1 MTDTPI
7 PQGGFQVPP
16 GHVVITT
23 YGVLTQQTALCW
35 MEARSFCERNGAT
48 NIAWRTEPAS
58 LVERA
63 RNAAARNALR
73 EGAQW
78 LLFIDGDSTF
88 TPDAVLHILRTA
100 YGDYPHADV
109 VGAYVPLRGDLA
121 LPTIDSGSGTW
132 ESWFPDSGVVEVI
145 RTGCAFLLIKR
156 HVLEA
161 LADPWFR
168 LRVPARPLDFMLEVD
183 NFARIKFDG
192 RNPLREQPG
201 EPWERL
207 EKCARDDPSSAPEN
221 FTPIEVG
228 EDSGFCDRARNA
240 GFRIFV
246 NTDIACGHVDA
257 RILTGNDHR
266 KAVDERER
274 AQRLLAGVTA

>member
-1 MTDTPI
+1 MADAQQT
-7 PQGGFQVPP
+7 GFQVPP

-23 YGVLTQQTALCW
+23 YGMITQHTALAV

-48 NIAWRTEPAS
+48 NIAWRTEPAT

-78 LLFIDGDSTF
+78 LLFIDGDTVLAQ
-88 TPDAVLHILRTA
+88 DAVLQILHTA
-100 YGDYPHADV
+100 YVAYPNADV

-121 LPTIDSGSGTW
+121 LPTIDSGTGTW
-132 ESWFPDSGVVEVI
+132 ESWYPNSGVIEVI

-168 LRVPARPLDFMLEVD
+168 IRVPARPLDFLLELD

-192 RNPLREQPG
+192 RNPLRELPG
-201 EPWERL
+201 EPWEKL
-207 EKCARDDPSSAPEN
+207 EKCARDDPSAAPEN

-228 EDSGFCDRARNA
+228 EDSGFCDRTRAA

-246 NTDIACGHVDA
+246 NTDIACGHVDQRVLSGA
-257 RILTGNDHR
+257 DHR

-274 AQRLLAGVTA
+274 AQRLLAGITA